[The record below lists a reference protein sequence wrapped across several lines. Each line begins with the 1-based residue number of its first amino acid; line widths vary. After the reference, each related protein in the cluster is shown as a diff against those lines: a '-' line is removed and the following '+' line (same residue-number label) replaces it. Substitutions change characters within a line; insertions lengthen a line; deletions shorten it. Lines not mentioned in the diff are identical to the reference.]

1 MRRKTERQGTEAE
14 RQLAWSREYL
24 RREKR
29 RRVLRRTL
37 LMLVLA
43 LACAV
48 TVFALNGG
56 IPALRVGGA
65 PASGSSAAQSSS
77 APAVQAQPPSS
88 QAQPEPAAYTV
99 AFDSRGGSAVE
110 ALQNVT
116 QGARIAEP
124 SSPVR
129 EGYTFEGWY
138 RDAARTDAWDFAAD
152 TVEQDT
158 ILYAKWEA
166 VPAQDT
172 TSGAALPQTGVAT
185 GALLWAC
192 VPCCCAGLTGAESQ
206 KTGQKAAANAAAF
219 VERKTER
226 RRKAMDAGFINLTP
240 ENLDGEH
247 LCCIIRSKKAHPGVE
262 AKRQWLADRL
272 KEGHIFR
279 KLNAKATVFIEYA
292 PLETACPGKRKVRR
306 VHAGRGKAK
315 GMAFRPGLCKKIRF
329 SDSGY
334 CAKRL

>member
-77 APAVQAQPPSS
+77 APAVQAQP
-88 QAQPEPAAYTV
+88 EPVAYTV

-110 ALQNVT
+110 ALRNVT

-192 VPCCCAGLTGAESQ
+192 VL
-206 KTGQKAAANAAAF
+206 AAALALAAAAALLL
-219 VERKTER
+219 R
-226 RRKAMDAGFINLTP
+226 RA
-240 ENLDGEH
+240 
-247 LCCIIRSKKAHPGVE
+247 
-262 AKRQWLADRL
+262 
-272 KEGHIFR
+272 
-279 KLNAKATVFIEYA
+279 Y
-292 PLETACPGKRKVRR
+292 
-306 VHAGRGKAK
+306 RG
-315 GMAFRPGLCKKIRF
+315 
-329 SDSGY
+329 
-334 CAKRL
+334 

>member
-1 MRRKTERQGTEAE
+1 MTGQAQRQARQYRQEEKETLGISFPSSFGTILITPWL
-14 RQLAWSREYL
+14 Q
-24 RREKR
+24 
-29 RRVLRRTL
+29 
-37 LMLVLA
+37 A
-43 LACAV
+43 LAQAPQWIQGKSGVILIMVCSS
-48 TVFALNGG
+48 LESWKMGEWR
-56 IPALRVGGA
+56 PQGA
-65 PASGSSAAQSSS
+65 P
-77 APAVQAQPPSS
+77 
-88 QAQPEPAAYTV
+88 AQPEPAAYTV

-192 VPCCCAGLTGAESQ
+192 VL
-206 KTGQKAAANAAAF
+206 AAALALAAAAALLL
-219 VERKTER
+219 R
-226 RRKAMDAGFINLTP
+226 RA
-240 ENLDGEH
+240 
-247 LCCIIRSKKAHPGVE
+247 
-262 AKRQWLADRL
+262 
-272 KEGHIFR
+272 
-279 KLNAKATVFIEYA
+279 Y
-292 PLETACPGKRKVRR
+292 
-306 VHAGRGKAK
+306 RG
-315 GMAFRPGLCKKIRF
+315 
-329 SDSGY
+329 
-334 CAKRL
+334 

>member
-88 QAQPEPAAYTV
+88 QAQPEPVAYTV

-138 RDAARTDAWDFAAD
+138 HFVCKMGGRARAGHNFRRSSAPDGRGHGR
-152 TVEQDT
+152 
-158 ILYAKWEA
+158 IA
-166 VPAQDT
+166 VGVRAGC
-172 TSGAALPQTGVAT
+172 GA
-185 GALLWAC
+185 C
-192 VPCCCAGLTGAESQ
+192 
-206 KTGQKAAANAAAF
+206 
-219 VERKTER
+219 
-226 RRKAMDAGFINLTP
+226 
-240 ENLDGEH
+240 
-247 LCCIIRSKKAHPGVE
+247 
-262 AKRQWLADRL
+262 
-272 KEGHIFR
+272 
-279 KLNAKATVFIEYA
+279 
-292 PLETACPGKRKVRR
+292 
-306 VHAGRGKAK
+306 AGRGGSLAAAQ
-315 GMAFRPGLCKKIRF
+315 GLPGLNRRRQAKKPLQTQRLLLKE
-329 SDSGY
+329 
-334 CAKRL
+334 KRKGGEKPWTPDL

>member
-1 MRRKTERQGTEAE
+1 M
-14 RQLAWSREYL
+14 
-24 RREKR
+24 
-29 RRVLRRTL
+29 LRRTL

-172 TSGAALPQTGVAT
+172 TSGSAPDGRGHGRIAVGVRAGC
-185 GALLWAC
+185 GAC
-192 VPCCCAGLTGAESQ
+192 
-206 KTGQKAAANAAAF
+206 
-219 VERKTER
+219 
-226 RRKAMDAGFINLTP
+226 
-240 ENLDGEH
+240 
-247 LCCIIRSKKAHPGVE
+247 
-262 AKRQWLADRL
+262 
-272 KEGHIFR
+272 
-279 KLNAKATVFIEYA
+279 
-292 PLETACPGKRKVRR
+292 
-306 VHAGRGKAK
+306 AGRGGSLAAAQ
-315 GMAFRPGLCKKIRF
+315 GLPGLNRRRQAKKPLQMQRLLLKE
-329 SDSGY
+329 
-334 CAKRL
+334 KRKGGERPWTPDL

>member
-48 TVFALNGG
+48 TVFALNCG
-56 IPALRVGGA
+56 IPAL
-65 PASGSSAAQSSS
+65 
-77 APAVQAQPPSS
+77 
-88 QAQPEPAAYTV
+88 
-99 AFDSRGGSAVE
+99 
-110 ALQNVT
+110 
-116 QGARIAEP
+116 
-124 SSPVR
+124 R

-192 VPCCCAGLTGAESQ
+192 VL
-206 KTGQKAAANAAAF
+206 AAALALAAAAALLL
-219 VERKTER
+219 R
-226 RRKAMDAGFINLTP
+226 RA
-240 ENLDGEH
+240 
-247 LCCIIRSKKAHPGVE
+247 
-262 AKRQWLADRL
+262 
-272 KEGHIFR
+272 
-279 KLNAKATVFIEYA
+279 Y
-292 PLETACPGKRKVRR
+292 
-306 VHAGRGKAK
+306 RG
-315 GMAFRPGLCKKIRF
+315 
-329 SDSGY
+329 
-334 CAKRL
+334 

>member
-99 AFDSRGGSAVE
+99 AFDSRGGAAKCDAGRAHRRAVVSGAGGLYVRGLVQGRCADGRLGLCRGHGGAGYHFVCKMGGRARAGHNFRRGSAPD
-110 ALQNVT
+110 
-116 QGARIAEP
+116 GRGHGRIAVG
-124 SSPVR
+124 VR
-129 EGYTFEGWY
+129 AGC
-138 RDAARTDAWDFAAD
+138 
-152 TVEQDT
+152 
-158 ILYAKWEA
+158 
-166 VPAQDT
+166 
-172 TSGAALPQTGVAT
+172 GA
-185 GALLWAC
+185 C
-192 VPCCCAGLTGAESQ
+192 
-206 KTGQKAAANAAAF
+206 
-219 VERKTER
+219 
-226 RRKAMDAGFINLTP
+226 
-240 ENLDGEH
+240 
-247 LCCIIRSKKAHPGVE
+247 
-262 AKRQWLADRL
+262 
-272 KEGHIFR
+272 
-279 KLNAKATVFIEYA
+279 
-292 PLETACPGKRKVRR
+292 
-306 VHAGRGKAK
+306 AGRGGSLAAAQ
-315 GMAFRPGLCKKIRF
+315 GLPGLNRRRQAKKPLQTQRLLLKE
-329 SDSGY
+329 
-334 CAKRL
+334 KRKGGEKPWTPDL